1 MERGREVER
10 QKHTEGR
17 RVKESGRGPE
27 TDRGKRGSRKET
39 ETTRVC
45 QMRDFIQRQRQ
56 R

>member
-27 TDRGKRGSRKET
+27 IDRGKGGVVR
-39 ETTRVC
+39 
-45 QMRDFIQRQRQ
+45 RQRQ
-56 R
+56 GESGR